1 MSFISKDDKKTWE
14 NYITNLYN
22 VGINFQNN
30 QKSLTLRAKKV
41 KSKKTL
47 SQSHLKQIKQGKL
60 EPEGVIDLHGY
71 RLHTAK
77 ITLQKYVLNAY
88 DRNLRNILIITGKGH
103 NNSGLL
109 KNEVPLWLNDRTLIK
124 YLINFETAP
133 KTLGGEGALLVRIKN
148 KYKYKYRFI

>member
-1 MSFISKDDKKTWE
+1 MSFISKDDKETWE
-14 NYITNLYN
+14 NYITSLYN

-47 SQSHLKQIKQGKL
+47 SQSHLKQIKQGKVG
-60 EPEGVIDLHGY
+60 PEGVIDLHGH

-88 DRNLRNILIITGKGH
+88 EKNLRNILIITGKGH

-109 KNEVPLWLNDRTLIK
+109 KKEVPLWLNERVLIK
-124 YLINFETAP
+124 YLINFEKAP

-148 KYKYKYRFI
+148 KNKYRFI

>member
-47 SQSHLKQIKQGKL
+47 SQSYLKQIKQGKL
-60 EPEGVIDLHGY
+60 EPEGVIDLHGH

-77 ITLQKYVLNAY
+77 ITLQKYILNAFY
-88 DRNLRNILIITGKGH
+88 ENTKMENSLRACEQGSSIAKGLIDSKDRKQATDRVK
-103 NNSGLL
+103 
-109 KNEVPLWLNDRTLIK
+109 WLSI
-124 YLINFETAP
+124 E
-133 KTLGGEGALLVRIKN
+133 
-148 KYKYKYRFI
+148 